1 MSLPEID
8 PAVVGERLAS
18 LRRRIRDVGVD
29 PDTITIVAVTKGFG
43 PDAVRAALATG
54 LVDVG
59 ENYAQEL
66 LAKVESVVADAT
78 PRWHM
83 IGALQRNKVRKLAPH
98 VSVWQTVDRLA
109 VGREIARWA
118 PGATVL
124 VQVNATGEATKAGCP
139 PDQVP
144 ELVEQLQ
151 AVGLD
156 VRGLMTIGPTEV
168 GADPRPGFEATALL
182 ADRLGLTELS
192 MGMSGDLEVGV
203 SCGATVVRVGTALF
217 GPRQQGV
224 TAEPPADV

>member
-1 MSLPEID
+1 MGLPEID
-8 PAVVGERLAS
+8 PAVVGERLAA
-18 LRRRIRDVGVD
+18 LRRRIREVGVD
-29 PDTITIVAVTKGFG
+29 PDTTTILAVTKGFG
-43 PDAVRAALATG
+43 PDAVQAALAAG

-66 LAKVESVVADAT
+66 LSKVESAAAVP

-118 PGATVL
+118 PGATVF
-124 VQVNATGEATKAGCP
+124 VQVNATGEAAKAGCP

-144 ELVEQLQ
+144 ELVEQLH
-151 AVGLD
+151 ALGLD

-168 GADPRPGFEATALL
+168 GADPRPGFEATAAL
-182 ADRLGLTELS
+182 ADRLGLAERS
-192 MGMSGDLEVGV
+192 MGMSGDLEVGL
-203 SCGATVVRVGTALF
+203 SCGATMVRVGTALF
-217 GPRQQGV
+217 GPRRQGV
-224 TAEPPADV
+224 TAEPPAGV